1 MRISSVEEYG
11 LRCLLTLAQKGH
23 EAQMSIPEIAREE
36 GLSTA
41 YASKLL
47 WTLRKAGLVR
57 AERGRS
63 GGFSIARPPI
73 EISLHEVITALGGPL
88 VDPGHCRR
96 FGGNRDSCIHVGDC
110 TLHDVLGGLSGV
122 ISEFLLSTTLNDMIS
137 KRERSETG
145 TGRTVGRDLG
155 DGAAGLPDAKTH

>member
-1 MRISSVEEYG
+1 V
-11 LRCLLTLAQKGH
+11 
-23 EAQMSIPEIAREE
+23 
-36 GLSTA
+36 
-41 YASKLL
+41 
-47 WTLRKAGLVR
+47 
-57 AERGRS
+57 
-63 GGFSIARPPI
+63 

-88 VDPGHCRR
+88 VDPAHCRR

-145 TGRTVGRDLG
+145 AGRRVGRDLD